1 MEVLDVNIDA
11 LDNEVRNYTLDH
23 PLRGE
28 RMVVGVIWSISET
41 PLRRVDIR
49 DSIARVD
56 EGGLENRR
64 AAFGRRLVR

>member
-1 MEVLDVNIDA
+1 MI
-11 LDNEVRNYTLDH
+11 
-23 PLRGE
+23 
-28 RMVVGVIWSISET
+28 VGMIRSISET

-64 AAFGRRLVR
+64 AAFGRRLVRYA